1 LQRAVPTADDTSL
14 HERFMTTAHDRG
26 RGLEWTGERYVPEL
40 PGNIRLEHLHRYLLA
55 RELVKDRRV
64 LDIACGEG
72 YGSDLLATAAAQ
84 VVGVDIAPDA
94 LQHARR
100 RYRRPHLRFV
110 AGSCTAIPIAARSVD
125 VVVSFET
132 LEHLNQ
138 HDEMMREVRRVLTP
152 NGLLIIS
159 SPDRRE
165 YSDIPGYQ
173 NPFHVRELYRDEFE
187 ALLASHFRAVSLVG
201 QRVRAG
207 SIVEPLDA
215 TAATAFL
222 GFAAAEGSGQTI
234 DGLQAPLYLIG
245 LASDGELPR
254 VQTGILDGGE
264 FVWASDHTETIRGVV
279 ERHRSELE
287 QLAALRAVEESEVSA
302 LRAELDRQ
310 AALAASLAAGKEMA
324 EERSASFEEEVGRRG
339 RRIDELGAEL
349 TQLKEISDAAHQ
361 ALQETTDEL
370 AQLKGT
376 SDAAHQ
382 ALQETRD
389 ELAQL
394 KGTSDAAHQALQE
407 TRDELAQLKGTSDA
421 AHQALQETSDALHR
435 ANAAVVDLQTGRAA
449 LEARLRAI
457 ENSRSWRLTA
467 PLRRI
472 LGVARGAAP
481 DTSTGVAS
489 SSVPAHDRTQPET
502 SPIEPVPPL
511 QPTAEEPAAS
521 APSAPPDADPHL
533 APGPSQAVSSS
544 PLRSERPS
552 IVVVS
557 HDAHFYGAQRL
568 ALFLV
573 RTLAREMGYDV
584 EVLLCGGGPLVQ
596 QFAEAGR
603 VHDFYSAASTPERQ
617 SAVILGLYERGARI
631 AICNTSCVGDVVH
644 TLKSAGFSVVSL
656 IHELPGLIGQYGL
669 ENSIATISREADKV
683 VFAADVVRDRFVEL
697 TGLSLDKAI
706 VRPQGLLI
714 RNRYTNGAEA
724 RRELRER
731 LGVGEHTKIV
741 LAIGSA
747 HRRKGPDL
755 FVEAGLSV
763 IKTRTDVVFVWVGHT
778 DGDGFDEASG
788 RVSLAG
794 AQRHFIFPGVIEDSD
809 VFFAGADVY
818 LMTSR
823 EDPFP
828 SVVLHALDAELP
840 VIGFDN
846 AGGFVE
852 LLRRGCGI
860 LVPYLDTSAMAAA
873 TLSLLADPAAA
884 QGMIATGKEIVSR
897 EFEFARYVH
906 DLVKLAQGPRVS
918 VILPNYN
925 YAHHLPAR
933 LRSILTQTYRPHEIV
948 FLDDCS
954 TDNSVAVA
962 ENLLGQGGIPFRI
975 ITNDRNLGV
984 YRQWLR
990 GITEA
995 AGDLVWIAE
1004 ADDDC
1009 SPQLLE
1015 TLVATFKQ
1023 PGVVLAYCQS
1033 RQVDDAGQE
1042 IAPDYLGWTEDLHRT
1057 KWRERYVRRG
1067 IDEIRDSLAV
1077 KNTIPNVSAV
1087 LMKKPDLA
1095 AIESELLTLRNAGD
1109 WLVYVHLLE
1118 KGDIAFVPEPLN
1130 YHRRHSGS
1138 VTIGHGGL
1146 NLMRETLLVQR
1157 RILAR
1162 HQVSA
1167 DVECRRDAHLQA
1179 TYEYLGLNIDGPA
1192 SYKDHEALRALTGV
1206 AG

>member
-1 LQRAVPTADDTSL
+1 
-14 HERFMTTAHDRG
+14 MTTAHDG
-26 RGLEWTGERYVPEL
+26 DHGLEWTGERYVPEV
-40 PGNIRLEHLHRYLLA
+40 PGNIRLEHVHRYLLA

-72 YGSDLLATAAAQ
+72 YGSDLLASVAAN
-84 VVGVDIAPDA
+84 VVGVDIAPNA
-94 LQHARR
+94 LEHARR
-100 RYRRPHLRFV
+100 RYRRSHLRFI
-110 AGSCTAIPIAARSVD
+110 AGSCTAIPIAAQSVD

-132 LEHLNQ
+132 LEHHDQ
-138 HDEMMREVRRVLTP
+138 HDEMMREVRRVLRP

-165 YSDIPGYQ
+165 YSDIPCYQ

-187 ALLASHFRAVSLVG
+187 ALLATHFRAVSLVG

-215 TAATAFL
+215 TAATAFV
-222 GFAAAEGSGQTI
+222 GFGAGDEDDQTVG
-234 DGLQAPLYLIG
+234 GLQAPLYLIG

-254 VQTGILDGGE
+254 VPTGILDGGE
-264 FVWASDHTETIRGVV
+264 FVWARDHAG
-279 ERHRSELE
+279 
-287 QLAALRAVEESEVSA
+287 LRAD
-302 LRAELDRQ
+302 LGRQ
-310 AALAASLAAGKEMA
+310 AALSASLAAGKGMA

-339 RRIDELGAEL
+339 RRIDELVA
-349 TQLKEISDAAHQ
+349 
-361 ALQETTDEL
+361 EL
-370 AQLKGT
+370 AQL
-376 SDAAHQ
+376 SEISNAAHQ

-389 ELAQL
+389 ALAQVQE
-394 KGTSDAAHQALQE
+394 SSNAAHQALV
-407 TRDELAQLKGTSDA
+407 
-421 AHQALQETSDALHR
+421 ETSDALHR
-435 ANAAVVDLQTGRAA
+435 ANAAVVDLQNHRAA
-449 LEARLRAI
+449 LEAQLRAI

-481 DTSTGVAS
+481 DTSTGAAT
-489 SSVPAHDRTQPET
+489 SSVPAHDRMHPHA
-502 SPIEPVPPL
+502 SPVEPVPPL
-511 QPTAEEPAAS
+511 QPAAEEPAAL
-521 APSAPPDADPHL
+521 APSAPPRATPHL
-533 APGPSQAVSSS
+533 APGPSQADSLPTP
-544 PLRSERPS
+544 PLPSARPS

-573 RTLAREMGYDV
+573 KTLARDMGYDV

-596 QFAEAGR
+596 EFAAAGR
-603 VHDFYSAASTPERQ
+603 VHDFYSASSTPESQ
-617 SAVILGLYERGARI
+617 TEVIRGLYERGARI
-631 AICNTSCVGDVVH
+631 AICNTSCVGDLVH
-644 TLKSAGFSVVSL
+644 TLKGAGFSVVSL

-669 ENSIATISREADKV
+669 EDSIATISREADKV
-683 VFAADVVRDRFVEL
+683 VFAAEVVRDRFVEL
-697 TGLSLDKAI
+697 TGLSLDKAV
-706 VRPQGLLI
+706 VRPQGLLL

-731 LGVGEHTKIV
+731 LGVGEHMKIV
-741 LAIGSA
+741 LAVGSA

-755 FVEAGLSV
+755 FVAVGLSV
-763 IKTRTDVVFVWVGHT
+763 IETRTDVVFVWVGHT
-778 DGDGFDEASG
+778 DGDGFDEAWG
-788 RVSLAG
+788 RVSQSG

-873 TLSLLADPAAA
+873 TLSLLAEPATA

-897 EFEFARYVH
+897 EFEFAGYVH
-906 DLVKLAQGPRVS
+906 DLVRLVQGPRVS
-918 VILPNYN
+918 VIVPNYN
-925 YAHHLPAR
+925 YARHLPAR

-962 ENLLGQGGIPFRI
+962 EALLGQGGIPFRI

-1009 SPQLLE
+1009 SSQLLE

-1042 IAPDYLGWTEDLHRT
+1042 IAPDYLGWTDDVHRT

-1130 YHRRHSGS
+1130 DHRRHSGS
-1138 VTIGHGGL
+1138 VTIGQGGL
-1146 NLMRETLLVQR
+1146 NLMRETLLMQR
-1157 RILAR
+1157 RILGR

-1167 DVECRRDAHLQA
+1167 EVECRREAHLQA
-1179 TYEYLGLNIDGPA
+1179 TYEYLGLNIHGPA

-1206 AG
+1206 AS

>member
-1 LQRAVPTADDTSL
+1 
-14 HERFMTTAHDRG
+14 M
-26 RGLEWTGERYVPEL
+26 
-40 PGNIRLEHLHRYLLA
+40 
-55 RELVKDRRV
+55 
-64 LDIACGEG
+64 
-72 YGSDLLATAAAQ
+72 
-84 VVGVDIAPDA
+84 
-94 LQHARR
+94 
-100 RYRRPHLRFV
+100 
-110 AGSCTAIPIAARSVD
+110 
-125 VVVSFET
+125 
-132 LEHLNQ
+132 
-138 HDEMMREVRRVLTP
+138 
-152 NGLLIIS
+152 
-159 SPDRRE
+159 
-165 YSDIPGYQ
+165 
-173 NPFHVRELYRDEFE
+173 
-187 ALLASHFRAVSLVG
+187 SLVG

-222 GFAAAEGSGQTI
+222 GFGAGDEDDQTAG
-234 DGLQAPLYLIG
+234 GLQAPLYLIG

-254 VQTGILDGGE
+254 IPTGILDGGG
-264 FVWASDHTETIRGVV
+264 FVWARD
-279 ERHRSELE
+279 
-287 QLAALRAVEESEVSA
+287 QNA
-302 LRAELDRQ
+302 LRAEIDSQ

-324 EERSASFEEEVGRRG
+324 EERSASYEEEVGRRG
-339 RRIDELGAEL
+339 RRIDELGAAL
-349 TQLKEISDAAHQ
+349 AQSKEISD
-361 ALQETTDEL
+361 
-370 AQLKGT
+370 G
-376 SDAAHQ
+376 AHQ

-389 ELAQL
+389 ALAQVQE
-394 KGTSDAAHQALQE
+394 SSNAAHQAL
-407 TRDELAQLKGTSDA
+407 G
-421 AHQALQETSDALHR
+421 ETSDALHR
-435 ANAAVVDLQTGRAA
+435 ANAAVVDLQNHRAA

-457 ENSRSWRLTA
+457 ESSRSWRLTA

-472 LGVARGAAP
+472 LGVVRGAAP
-481 DTSTGVAS
+481 DTSTGVAL
-489 SSVPAHDRTQPET
+489 SSVPAHDRMHPHT
-502 SPIEPVPPL
+502 SPVEPVPPP
-511 QPTAEEPAAS
+511 QPAAEEPAAL
-521 APSAPPDADPHL
+521 APSAPLHAAPHL
-533 APGPSQAVSSS
+533 APDPSQDDSLST
-544 PLRSERPS
+544 PPIRSARPS

-573 RTLAREMGYDV
+573 KALAHDMGYDV

-596 QFAEAGR
+596 DFAAAGR
-603 VHDFYSAASTPERQ
+603 VHDFYSASSTPENQ
-617 SAVILGLYERGARI
+617 AEVIRDLYERGARI

-644 TLKSAGFSVVSL
+644 ALKEAGFSVVSL

-669 ENSIATISREADKV
+669 EDSIATIAREADKV
-683 VFAADVVRDRFVEL
+683 VFAAEVVRDRFVEL

-714 RNRYTNGAEA
+714 RNRYTNRPEA

-731 LGVGEHTKIV
+731 LGVGQHMKIV
-741 LAIGSA
+741 LAVGSA

-763 IKTRTDVVFVWVGHT
+763 IETRTDVVFVWVGHT
-778 DGDGFDEASG
+778 DGDGFDEAWG
-788 RVSLAG
+788 RVSQSG

-873 TLSLLADPAAA
+873 TLSLLAEPAAA

-897 EFEFARYVH
+897 EFEFAGYVH
-906 DLVKLAQGPRVS
+906 DLVRLAQGPRVS
-918 VILPNYN
+918 VIVPNYN
-925 YAHHLPAR
+925 YARHLPAR

-962 ENLLGQGGIPFRI
+962 EALLGQGGIPFRT

-990 GITEA
+990 GIAEA

-1009 SPQLLE
+1009 SSHFLE

-1042 IAPDYLGWTEDLHRT
+1042 IAPDYLGWTDDVHRT

-1146 NLMRETLLVQR
+1146 NLMRETLLMQR
-1157 RILAR
+1157 RILGR

-1167 DVECRRDAHLQA
+1167 EVECRREAHLQA
-1179 TYEYLGLNIDGPA
+1179 TYEYLGLNTNGPA